1 MRCAVTDA
9 VAARGDVGAGQA
21 RLALLIGYGNPLRG
35 DDGVGWHVADAV
47 RAALRA
53 GATAVVDL
61 DEETAVLVEE
71 STAVHGDEATPA
83 VGGSRLRIITEH
95 QLTPEMASDVAASGV
110 VVFVDAACDCAA
122 GVVRVRPVGV
132 TGPAS
137 GFTQHQFDPG
147 TLLWLARE
155 VYGRMPASAW
165 LITIGAS
172 AFACEQCLSPPVR
185 AGVSVACSAAV
196 HLLDLT
202 PPTLAGASIS
212 RPGTSQR

>member
-53 GATAVVDL
+53 GATAD
-61 DEETAVLVEE
+61 VE
-71 STAVHGDEATPA
+71 V
-83 VGGSRLRIITEH
+83 SRLRIITEH

-132 TGPAS
+132 TGPPS

>member
-9 VAARGDVGAGQA
+9 AAARGDAGAGQA

-47 RAALRA
+47 RAVLRA
-53 GATAVVDL
+53 GETAVVGVDG
-61 DEETAVLVEE
+61 TA
-71 STAVHGDEATPA
+71 A
-83 VGGSRLRIITEH
+83 GGVSRLRIMTEH
-95 QLTPEMASDVAASGV
+95 QLTPELASDVAASGV
-110 VVFVDAACDCAA
+110 VVFVDAACDCAP

-132 TGPAS
+132 TGPPS

-155 VYGRMPASAW
+155 VYGRVPASVW

-172 AFACEQCLSPPVR
+172 AFACEQRLSPPVR
-185 AGVSVACSAAV
+185 AGVSVACSAAL
-196 HLLDLT
+196 HLLDLS
-202 PPTLAGASIS
+202 PPTLAAAASS
-212 RPGTSQR
+212 RPATSKG